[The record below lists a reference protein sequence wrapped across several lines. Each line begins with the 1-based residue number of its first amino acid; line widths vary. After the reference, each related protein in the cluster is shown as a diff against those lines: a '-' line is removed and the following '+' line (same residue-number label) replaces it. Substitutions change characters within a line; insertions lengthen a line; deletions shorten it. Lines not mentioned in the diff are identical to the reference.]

1 MLEWSI
7 IVSSKISTTPVVRNS
22 TETHNSKKL
31 NCTHSQT
38 SVVELV
44 NHFVQK
50 NFLFGDVVVVVESI
64 RFLVPS
70 TRQTHFKF

>member
-7 IVSSKISTTPVVRNS
+7 IVSSKISTTPVEEFNRN
-22 TETHNSKKL
+22 TQFEKL

-38 SVVELV
+38 SLVELV

-50 NFLFGDVVVVVESI
+50 IFFW
-64 RFLVPS
+64 
-70 TRQTHFKF
+70 